1 MQHTLHMAPHIMKMI
16 KTVLTVLTFT
26 LGLNAAYAQLSRPEY
41 KVVVDNFIDCI
52 NNADIDKLDSIVT
65 YPIERPYPMP
75 PIRNKEE
82 LKKRY
87 SELFDDYLTSLI
99 VNSNST
105 QDWSDVGYRGIM
117 LNRGTVWIDYDGKL
131 ISTNY
136 ISEKEKAVQ
145 QEWIDY
151 ERGLLHVSLKEFQ
164 KPIYTI
170 ETAKFIVRIDLLEKR
185 RFRYAS
191 WSKGAKLS
199 DEPDLILNNGVKMFE
214 GTGGNHHYKFTNG
227 QYSYV
232 VYANILG
239 SNEQPPFNLE
249 VSRND
254 KVLLNQ
260 AAALKKLK

>member
-1 MQHTLHMAPHIMKMI
+1 MAPHIIKMI

-26 LGLNAAYAQLSRPEY
+26 LGLNVGYAQLSRPEY
-41 KVVVDNFIDCI
+41 KEVVDNFIDCI
-52 NNADIDKLDSIVT
+52 KNADVDKLDSIVT

-131 ISTNY
+131 ITTNY
-136 ISEKEKAVQ
+136 ISEKEKAIQ

-151 ERGLLHVSLKEFQ
+151 ERELLHVSLKEFK
-164 KPIYTI
+164 KPVYTI
-170 ETAKFIVRIDLLEKR
+170 ETSKFIVRIDLLEKR

-199 DEPDLILNNGVKMFE
+199 KKPSLVLNNGVWMAE

-227 QYSYV
+227 QYTYI
-232 VYANILG
+232 VYANVLG
-239 SNEQPPFNLE
+239 SHEQPPFNLE
-249 VSRND
+249 VAINGI
-254 KVLLNQ
+254 VLLNQ
-260 AAALKKLK
+260 AASLKKLR